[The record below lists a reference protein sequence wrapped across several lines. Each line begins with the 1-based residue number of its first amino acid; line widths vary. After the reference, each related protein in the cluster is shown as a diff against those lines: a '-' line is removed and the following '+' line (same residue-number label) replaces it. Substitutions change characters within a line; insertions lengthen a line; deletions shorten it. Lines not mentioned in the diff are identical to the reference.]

1 MKSGLK
7 KSLYFG
13 LAAVSVLAAAG
24 FATKADAASYAKV
37 TSNKTL
43 TTAATSRNVAPNGT
57 NALYTKA
64 GTLKGA
70 KVVASK
76 STMAALAKSKSSK
89 NYFRA
94 YQVATTNRGSVYYK
108 VVSFDGKYRGWIYGG
123 KSTSAFGG
131 GIASVNTTK
140 TAAKPATTTGYTIK
154 NVKSNTLWNYPGY
167 TQYKASK
174 VNMSAYKSTDT
185 FTVNSAETKAREGSL
200 YYQVTDDQT
209 PSITGWI
216 YAGGLAQ
223 TVNSAT
229 VNYVDIATD
238 KSVGT
243 LNLAFSTYASS
254 ATAASANL
262 TSGTAFSAILKG
274 IPAGYVANDTD
285 NNSSASFASLT
296 DAANAKS
303 GSTTTFYVKSSTAS
317 TTDKTQ
323 AINFNFR
330 TTPTATGSYSSIP
343 LTSNQTTSLNAARTA
358 AAYQVPTGA
367 KMTDA
372 EVQTILK
379 AAGLYPSFFVNG
391 SASETATY
399 NSVDLPT
406 VGTGSSE
413 QPTVNVY
420 YTLNN

>member
-13 LAAVSVLAAAG
+13 LAAVSVLATAG

-37 TSNKTL
+37 TSNKTM
-43 TTAATSRNVAPNGT
+43 TTDATTRNVASNGT

-76 STMAALAKSKSSK
+76 STMAALGSSKSSK

-131 GIASVNTTK
+131 GISSVNTTK
-140 TAAKPATTTGYTIK
+140 DAALPTTTTGYTIK
-154 NVKSNTLWNYPGY
+154 DVKSNTLWNYPGY

-185 FTVNSAETKAREGSL
+185 FTVSAAETKAREGSL
-200 YYQVTDDQT
+200 YYKVTDDQT

-223 TVNSAT
+223 DTNSVT
-229 VNYVDIATD
+229 VNYVDISTT

-243 LNLAFSTYASS
+243 LNLPFSTYASS
-254 ATAASANL
+254 ATAASTNL
-262 TSGTAFSAILKG
+262 TSGTAFTAILKG
-274 IPAGYVANDTD
+274 IPSGYVANDSA

-296 DAANAKS
+296 DASAAKS
-303 GSTTTFYVKSSTAS
+303 GSTVNFYVKSSTAA
-317 TTDKTQ
+317 TNKTQ
-323 AINFNFR
+323 SINFNFR
-330 TTPTATGSYSSIP
+330 TTKSATGSYSSITLSAP
-343 LTSNQTTSLNAARTA
+343 QQSALNAARTSA
-358 AAYQVPTGA
+358 ANQVPTGQT
-367 KMTDA
+367 MTDA

-391 SASETATY
+391 TSVSATY
-399 NSVDLPT
+399 TGADLPT

-420 YTLNN
+420 YTLSN